1 MSSNLIIRHFFKIY
15 LMSSK
20 KYKTLRSIYIVSKL
34 NHALKKSV
42 FIGFFQLKSLDFENS
57 IQIKQLTFGL
67 NLKTFICK
75 NSFLKQ
81 NKLLPSPLLSSIP
94 QGPIV
99 ILYSFSKPSNF
110 DVVNKM
116 LSKTKLVPLLF
127 CFENKFMYLK
137 TLLSLSNV
145 SKTDLYIQLISLLNN
160 HNIKINNIFI
170 FSNSNIQTLL
180 RI

>member
-1 MSSNLIIRHFFKIY
+1 
-15 LMSSK
+15 MSSK
-20 KYKTLRSIYIVSKL
+20 KYKTLRSIYIISKL
-34 NHALKKSV
+34 NYALKKSV

-81 NKLLPSPLLSSIP
+81 NKLLPLPLLSSI
-94 QGPIV
+94 Q
-99 ILYSFSKPSNF
+99 
-110 DVVNKM
+110 
-116 LSKTKLVPLLF
+116 
-127 CFENKFMYLK
+127 
-137 TLLSLSNV
+137 
-145 SKTDLYIQLISLLNN
+145 TDLYIQLINLLSN
-160 HNIKINNIFI
+160 HNIKINNIFR